1 MKDKIEVQ
9 TKTILNASDCK
20 KLLKR
25 GHKILDIMPKL
36 GDEKM
41 TVFVF
46 EATPAFMEDYE
57 KMIKK

>member
-1 MKDKIEVQ
+1 MNNPLRV
-9 TKTILNASDCK
+9 ILNAADARF
-20 KLLKR
+20 LLRR
-25 GHKILDIMPKL
+25 GHRIVDLKPHA
-36 GDEKM
+36 ENVKM

>member
-1 MKDKIEVQ
+1 MNNPIKIL
-9 TKTILNASDCK
+9 LNAADAR

-25 GHKILDIMPKL
+25 GHRIVDIRPHNT
-36 GDEKM
+36 EERM

>member
-1 MKDKIEVQ
+1 MNNPLKV
-9 TKTILNASDCK
+9 ILNAADARF
-20 KLLKR
+20 LLRR
-25 GHKILDIMPKL
+25 GHHIVDVKPHDDDRKL
-36 GDEKM
+36 